1 MPDRRRGRGRTT
13 EIPGATGPRPTGA
26 PAAAGAP
33 PAAPHRRPGDW
44 QCPTVGCVNHGWLRH
59 RYKQVCPLC
68 EAPRPADGAGPMG
81 SAWYRAAWY
90 RPASGSRHAGE
101 VPQGAALD
109 TNSSMPAA
117 PSGGQF
123 LAMSASGRNGETG
136 EEAKSLTA
144 DADADHDDDGS
155 KLLVDEVAETAEV
168 KGWLRRELVVLQMEL
183 GKCGDDVT
191 RQQEA
196 RINKVKRI
204 IEECEGDLRLLKR
217 DLAERMSGSSSKR
230 FKRLRGQLIF
240 RVSA

>member
-1 MPDRRRGRGRTT
+1 
-13 EIPGATGPRPTGA
+13 
-26 PAAAGAP
+26 
-33 PAAPHRRPGDW
+33 
-44 QCPTVGCVNHGWLRH
+44 
-59 RYKQVCPLC
+59 
-68 EAPRPADGAGPMG
+68 
-81 SAWYRAAWY
+81 
-90 RPASGSRHAGE
+90 
-101 VPQGAALD
+101 
-109 TNSSMPAA
+109 
-117 PSGGQF
+117 
-123 LAMSASGRNGETG
+123 MSASGRNGETG

-217 DLAERMSGSSSKR
+217 DLAERLSGSSSKR